1 MSQQSSE
8 PRAVATEARS
18 PLFAE
23 VAKTQPGIWRLM
35 LSQFFANRSAMV
47 GMIIILVLS
56 FVALFAPQLAPHPYD
71 EQSLFDSLMKPLSPD
86 HFLGTDQFGRDTLSR
101 IIWGARV
108 SIQVGVIVTS
118 VSMVI
123 GLVIGCLAGYYG
135 GVTDLVL
142 SNLMD
147 LVWGFPLILV
157 ALLLV
162 TVMGPGLDG
171 AMIATG
177 LVAWAGFAR
186 IVRGEVLS
194 LREWGFIVSAQSVG
208 ASDLRIISRHI
219 LPNMLGPVLVMASFT
234 MAAAVII
241 EASLSFLGLGVQP
254 PQPSWG
260 SMLNDGRAFVHRA
273 WWMAVFPGAAIATL
287 VLGFN
292 LLGDGLRDV
301 LDPRMRRR

>member
-1 MSQQSSE
+1 MSGQAATGGTVSRE
-8 PRAVATEARS
+8 ERAAGMSAGQRHERGLWGT
-18 PLFAE
+18 LFR
-23 VAKTQPGIWRLM
+23 QL
-35 LSQFFANRSAMV
+35 LANRSAAI
-47 GMIIILVLS
+47 GLTIILILS
-56 FVALFAPQLAPHPYD
+56 LVALLAPVLAPHPYD
-71 EQSLFDSLMKPLSPD
+71 EQSLFDSLLPPFSPN
-86 HFLGTDQFGRDTLSR
+86 HLLGTDQFGRDTLSR

-108 SIQVGVIVTS
+108 SIQVGLIVTT

-135 GVTDLVL
+135 GAIDLIL
-142 SNLMD
+142 SNLID

-171 AMIATG
+171 AMLATG

-186 IVRGEVLS
+186 IVRGEVIA

-208 ASDLRIISRHI
+208 ASDLRIIGRHI
-219 LPNMLGPVLVMASFT
+219 LPNMLGPVLVMATFT

-273 WWMAVFPGAAIATL
+273 WWMAVFPGAAIAIL